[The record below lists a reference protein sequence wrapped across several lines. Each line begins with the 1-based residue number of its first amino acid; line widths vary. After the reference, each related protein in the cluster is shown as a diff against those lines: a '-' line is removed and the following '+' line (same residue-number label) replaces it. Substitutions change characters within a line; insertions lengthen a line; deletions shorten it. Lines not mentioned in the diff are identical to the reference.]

1 MLTAFASCGN
11 DEPGAGLLPDPV
23 PEPEKA
29 HRTVLVYMVS
39 NNNLSRYAMAD
50 MQEMVYGVK
59 AGALDTGGRLLVY
72 SSLPNETPRLYELKP
87 DGSEALI
94 KSYTDNASSVTVER
108 MRAVIADAKEAAPAD
123 DYGLVLWSHATG
135 WLNDSGVIDDGSS
148 RSAGESPAL
157 ISPLSF
163 GADGLPAK
171 KMSIT
176 SLARA
181 LEGHHF
187 SFIYFDCCHMATVE
201 VAYELRHAADRI
213 VASPTELGVEGMPYN
228 RNLECF
234 FLPKADIDAAAANTF
249 DYYTTNPSYGCA
261 ITTLDT
267 GALDRLAA
275 STRSILSDFPYP
287 ADYSRIP
294 YFRKVI
300 MTTGIFDLADYIEA
314 RCTNPQR
321 LAEWRRDFYAVVTS
335 FRTTDEVY
343 FLDAS
348 RFHGLG
354 TQIIESPDDA
364 SAYDYTATS
373 WWADVVAPSFT
384 SNPE

>member
-1 MLTAFASCGN
+1 MVMALSACSS
-11 DEPGAGLLPDPV
+11 DEPDAPG
-23 PEPEKA
+23 PEPEPGPDTT

-50 MQEMVYGVK
+50 MQEMADGVR
-59 AGALDTGGRLLVY
+59 AGALDHGGRLLVY
-72 SSLPNETPRLYELKP
+72 SSLPNETPRLYELMP
-87 DGSEALI
+87 DGSEALVR
-94 KSYTDNASSVTVER
+94 SYTDNASSVTVER
-108 MRAVIADAKEAAPAD
+108 MRTVIADAKEAAPAD

-148 RSAGESPAL
+148 RSAGGSPAL
-157 ISPLSF
+157 ISPLWF
-163 GADGLPAK
+163 GAGGRPAK
-171 KMSIT
+171 KMSIA

-228 RNLECF
+228 RNLACF

-249 DYYTTNPSYGCA
+249 DYYMTNPSYGCA
-261 ITTLDT
+261 ITVLDT
-267 GALDRLAA
+267 RAIDRLAA
-275 STRSILSDFPYP
+275 STRSILAAFPYP
-287 ADYSRIP
+287 ADYSRVP

-314 RCTNPQR
+314 RCTDPQR
-321 LAEWRRDFYAVVTS
+321 LTEWRRDFDAVVTS
-335 FRTTDEVY
+335 FRTTDKVY

-354 TQIIESPDDA
+354 TQIVESAGDA
-364 SAYDYTATS
+364 DVYDYTATS
-373 WWADVVAPSFT
+373 WWTDVVEPSFT

>member
-1 MLTAFASCGN
+1 MVMALSACSS
-11 DEPGAGLLPDPV
+11 DEPDAPG
-23 PEPEKA
+23 PEPEPGPDTT

-50 MQEMVYGVK
+50 MQEMADGVR
-59 AGALDTGGRLLVY
+59 AGALDHGGRLLVY
-72 SSLPNETPRLYELKP
+72 SSLPNETPRLYELMP

-94 KSYTDNASSVTVER
+94 RSYTDNASSVTVER
-108 MRAVIADAKEAAPAD
+108 MRTVIADAKEAAPAD

-148 RSAGESPAL
+148 RSAGGSPAL
-157 ISPLSF
+157 ISPLWF
-163 GADGLPAK
+163 GADGMPAK
-171 KMSIT
+171 KMSIA

-201 VAYELRHAADRI
+201 VAYELRHAAARI

-228 RNLECF
+228 RNLACF

-249 DYYTTNPSYGCA
+249 DYYMTNPSYGCA
-261 ITTLDT
+261 ITVLDT
-267 GALDRLAA
+267 RAIDRLAA
-275 STRSILSDFPYP
+275 STRSILAAFPYP
-287 ADYSRIP
+287 ADYSRVP

-314 RCTNPQR
+314 RCTDPQR
-321 LAEWRRDFYAVVTS
+321 LTEWRRDFDAVVTS
-335 FRTTDEVY
+335 FRTTDKVY

-354 TQIIESPDDA
+354 TQIVESAGDA
-364 SAYDYTATS
+364 DVYDYTATS
-373 WWADVVAPSFT
+373 WWTDVVEPSFT

>member
-23 PEPEKA
+23 PEPEMA

-39 NNNLSRYAMAD
+39 NNDLRRYARADMLEMAD
-50 MQEMVYGVK
+50 GVK
-59 AGALDTGGRLLVY
+59 AGALDRGGRLLVY
-72 SSLPNETPRLYELKP
+72 SSLPNETPRLYELLP
-87 DGSEALI
+87 DGSESLI
-94 KSYTDNASSVTVER
+94 KSYTDNASSVNIKR
-108 MRAVIADAKEAAPAD
+108 MRAVIGDAKTAAPAD
-123 DYGLVLWSHATG
+123 DYGLVLWSHAAG
-135 WLNDSGVIDDGSS
+135 WLNDSGVIDEGSS
-148 RSAGESPAL
+148 RSAASPAL
-157 ISPLSF
+157 ISPLWF
-163 GADGLPAK
+163 GSDGQPAK

-201 VAYELRHAADRI
+201 VAYELRHATDRI

-228 RNLECF
+228 RNLACF
-234 FLPKADIDAAAANTF
+234 FLPKADIDAAAFNTF
-249 DYYTTNPSYGCA
+249 DYYNTNSIPGCA
-261 ITTLDT
+261 ISVIDT

-275 STRSILSDFPYP
+275 STRDILTDFPYP

-314 RCTNPQR
+314 RCTDPQR
-321 LAEWRRDFYAVVTS
+321 LTEWRRDFDAVVTS
-335 FRTTDEVY
+335 FRTTDKVY

-354 TQIIESPDDA
+354 TQIVESADDA
-364 SAYDYTATS
+364 EVYDYTATS
-373 WWADVVAPSFT
+373 WWTDVVEPSFT

>member
-1 MLTAFASCGN
+1 M
-11 DEPGAGLLPDPV
+11 
-23 PEPEKA
+23 
-29 HRTVLVYMVS
+29 RT
-39 NNNLSRYAMAD
+39 
-50 MQEMVYGVK
+50 
-59 AGALDTGGRLLVY
+59 
-72 SSLPNETPRLYELKP
+72 
-87 DGSEALI
+87 
-94 KSYTDNASSVTVER
+94 
-108 MRAVIADAKEAAPAD
+108 VIADAKEAAPAD

-148 RSAGESPAL
+148 RSAGGSPAL
-157 ISPLSF
+157 ISPLWF
-163 GADGLPAK
+163 GADGMPAK
-171 KMSIT
+171 KMSIA

-228 RNLECF
+228 RNLACF

-249 DYYTTNPSYGCA
+249 DYYMTNPSYGCA
-261 ITTLDT
+261 ITVLDT
-267 GALDRLAA
+267 RAIDRLAA
-275 STRSILSDFPYP
+275 STRSILAAFPYP
-287 ADYSRIP
+287 ADYSRVP

-314 RCTNPQR
+314 RCTDPQR
-321 LAEWRRDFYAVVTS
+321 LTEWRRDFDAVVTS
-335 FRTTDEVY
+335 FRTTDKVY

-354 TQIIESPDDA
+354 TQIVESAGDA
-364 SAYDYTATS
+364 DVYDYTATS
-373 WWADVVAPSFT
+373 WWTDVVEPSFT